1 MLVTFQFLASLSEFK
16 AYYYNTLFLFLPYNS
31 NTYHYGKEGYRN
43 QYRKPY
49 TGRRKF

>member
-16 AYYYNTLFLFLPYNS
+16 AYYNNTLFLFLPYNS
-31 NTYHYGKEGYRN
+31 NTYHYDKEGYRS
-43 QYRKPY
+43 QHRATY